1 MAPYNAK
8 TTAEDAINELKDR
21 VIGKNVV
28 VTGVSPGGLGTE
40 VVRTIAPYAKL
51 IYVTGRNKD
60 RIHESIVSIKK
71 DVPSANIIPI
81 VADLTSVESIRSGA
95 WRSQSLFM
103 WILINNAATALFE
116 TLHRSKE
123 GFEAQFGGNHLGHF
137 LFTNLILPRLREAA
151 TPEYPARVV
160 VVSSLAYSWAQAP
173 GGFRWDDPAFIKR
186 PEEYAK
192 FEAYMLSK
200 TANVLHARGIARKFA
215 TDNIVAYSLSPG
227 IVETNMNLS
236 IPLDE
241 QVAFG
246 FLKEDGTKAEHPHW
260 RTFAEGVGTEVV
272 AALDPSL
279 LPHSGAFLLD
289 NQPAAGKDVTS
300 VITDENAERLWQLSE
315 ELLAPF

>member
-8 TTAEDAINELKDR
+8 TTAEDAVNELKDR
-21 VIGKNVV
+21 LIGKNVV

-40 VVRTIAPYAKL
+40 VVRAIAPYAKL

-60 RIHESIVSIKK
+60 RIHESVTSIKK

-95 WRSQSLFM
+95 LEITEPIH
-103 WILINNAATALFE
+103 ILINNAATALFE

-123 GFEAQFGGNHLGHF
+123 GFEAQFGGDHLGHF
-137 LFTNLILPRLREAA
+137 LLTNLLLPRLREAA

-160 VVSSLAYSWAQAP
+160 VVSSFVYSFTQAP

-186 PEEYAK
+186 PEEYTKA
-192 FEAYMLSK
+192 EGYMLSK
-200 TANVLHARGIARKFA
+200 TANILHARGIARKFA

-236 IPLDE
+236 MPLDE
-241 QVAFG
+241 RVALG
-246 FLKEDGTKAEHPHW
+246 FLNEDGTKREHPHW
-260 RTFAEGVGTEVV
+260 RTMAEGAGTEVV

-289 NQPAAGKDVTS
+289 NQPAASKDVAP
-300 VITDENAERLWQLSE
+300 VITDENAERLWRLSE